1 MRNQLDFLCLI
12 SNIKGACGIIDTG
25 LYCKPIHFLKGGK
38 DMRRW
43 IIHLVMTVIGAS
55 LGVAVVP
62 SILKVFGWDKGILQ
76 NEAVDCVIGAIIFII
91 LSFIFAG
98 SMLNGLKK

>member
-1 MRNQLDFLCLI
+1 
-12 SNIKGACGIIDTG
+12 
-25 LYCKPIHFLKGGK
+25 
-38 DMRRW
+38 MRRW

-76 NEAVDCVIGAIIFII
+76 NEAVDCVIGAIILLFFH
-91 LSFIFAG
+91 LYLPVQCLMG
-98 SMLNGLKK
+98 

>member
-1 MRNQLDFLCLI
+1 
-12 SNIKGACGIIDTG
+12 
-25 LYCKPIHFLKGGK
+25 
-38 DMRRW
+38 MRRW

-62 SILKVFGWDKGILQ
+62 SILKVFGWDTGILQ
-76 NEAVDCVIGAIIFII
+76 NEAVDGVIGAIIFII

-98 SMLNGLKK
+98 SMLNGLKKIDSRISKILLGLFLVFSLGLLEVFH